1 MATIGVKGLI
11 SKGIGTVS
19 WCWNDDEGQLHTNK
33 FNGVPYFPCSPV
45 NILSAT
51 ALDEY
56 MKDDEGTWVQ
66 KKEVFYFYLVFWE
79 VQKYNSSI

>member
-11 SKGIGTVS
+11 SKVIRTVS

-33 FNGVPYFPCSPV
+33 FNGVPYFPCSTV

-66 KKEVFYFYLVFWE
+66 KKGSILFLLGILVSTKM
-79 VQKYNSSI
+79 Q